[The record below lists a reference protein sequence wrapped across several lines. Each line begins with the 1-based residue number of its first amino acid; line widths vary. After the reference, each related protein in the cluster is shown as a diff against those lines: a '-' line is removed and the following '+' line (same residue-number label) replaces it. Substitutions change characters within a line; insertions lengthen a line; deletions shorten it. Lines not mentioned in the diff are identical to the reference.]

1 MPIQMKW
8 TLIVNICLFCNL
20 SGSPEIEFFE
30 KKIRPILVDQCYQ
43 CHSEENKIKGNLRL
57 DWKGGWLSGGD
68 SGQAIIPGQLGK
80 SLLIQAIRH
89 GNNELQMPPKK
100 KLSAQQIEDLEKW
113 VVMGAPDPRTS
124 ETPSKTEKKLNLKA
138 SRQYWAFQP
147 IKNYPIPK
155 VADKTWPKKSIDH
168 FILAKLE
175 AQDLSPSKKADNLTL
190 LRRIYYDLAG
200 LSPTP
205 AEIDGLLSLNNSKQK
220 EFIENKINE
229 LLMKKDFGIRWGRH
243 WLDVARYADSTG
255 GGRTLLMN
263 EAWRYRDYVIDS
275 FNDDKPYNE
284 FVREQIAGDLM
295 TSSSSE
301 QEMERLI
308 STGFLLLG
316 PTNYELQD
324 KNILEMDIIDEQ
336 LDTIGKSFMA
346 LTLGCARCHD
356 HKFDPISTQDYYG
369 LAGILKNTKS
379 VIHSNVSTWN
389 KRSLPLSKEDEEKSK
404 NIRNQ
409 IKEIQNK
416 IKDLKSN
423 LTDAVAKNKN
433 SKNLKGIIIDTPHAS
448 IKGQWIK
455 STSVNGF
462 VDANYLHDD
471 SKDKGQKSITYPIK
485 IPKSG
490 KYEVR
495 ASYTSGTNRETKT
508 PYLIKHDEGESKVLI
523 NQQIAPPINGTFIS
537 LGSYNFSEGSNAHVI
552 ISNENTSA
560 VVIADSIQILNQ
572 TQLNPTDS
580 KIEKIEKKQAEIKK
594 EISSLQSKIKEL
606 QKKEPKKIQVIA
618 AQDHT
623 DSDDINIAIR
633 GNVHNKGIKTPR
645 QFIDVINYD
654 KTPEFNKKS
663 SGRLQLANWIAS
675 EKNTLTA
682 RVIVNRV
689 WYHLFG
695 EGIVSSV
702 DNFGHMGTNP
712 SNLELLD
719 HLSIEFIRNSWSIKS
734 LVREIMNSQTYQMD
748 SENDSD
754 KIKKDPE
761 NIFLWKQNSR
771 RLDAEAIRDTILYI
785 SGNLQKSEGGP
796 SIKPGTKTEYGYVF
810 KSSKRSVY
818 NPVFRNTLPEIMQVF
833 DFADPNMV
841 TGKRTSSSVPTQALY
856 MLNNSFIRDNS
867 MDAAKKLIQDN
878 NTDNSS
884 KIDNAYK
891 KVLGRMASPNE
902 RQIIQDYLMSQEDE
916 LKAWGN
922 VFQSLFSSID
932 FRFVN

>member
-8 TLIVNICLFCNL
+8 TFIVNICLFCNL
-20 SGSPEIEFFE
+20 SGSPDIEFFE
-30 KKIRPILVDQCYQ
+30 KKIRPILVDECYQ

-89 GNNELQMPPKK
+89 GNDELKMPPKK
-100 KLSAQQIEDLEKW
+100 KLTAQQIEDLEKW
-113 VVMGAPDPRTS
+113 VVMGAYDPRSSENTS
-124 ETPSKTEKKLNLKA
+124 KAEKKLNLQA

-147 IKNYPIPK
+147 IKNYPTPK
-155 VADKTWPKKSIDH
+155 VADEAWPKNSIDH

-175 AQDLSPSKKADNLTL
+175 AQNLSPSKKTDSVTL
-190 LRRIYYDLAG
+190 LRRIYYDLIG
-200 LSPTP
+200 LPPTP
-205 AEIDGLLSLNNSKQK
+205 AEIDNLLNLNDSKQK

-263 EAWRYRDYVIDS
+263 EAWRYRDYVINS
-275 FNDDKPYNE
+275 FHNDKPYNE
-284 FVREQIAGDLM
+284 FVKEQIAGDLM
-295 TSSSSE
+295 SSSSSE

-324 KNILEMDIIDEQ
+324 KTILEMDIIDEQ

-379 VIHSNVSTWN
+379 VVHSNVSTWN
-389 KRSLPLSKEDEEKSK
+389 KRSLPLSKEDEEKAK
-404 NIRNQ
+404 NIRSQ
-409 IKEIQNK
+409 IKEFQNN
-416 IKDLKSN
+416 INGLKSN
-423 LTDAVAKNKN
+423 LSDAGAKNKN
-433 SKNLKGIIIDTPHAS
+433 SKNLQGIIIDTPDAS
-448 IKGQWIK
+448 IKGQWVK

-462 VDANYLHDD
+462 VDANYLHDG
-471 SKDKGQKSITYPIK
+471 SKEKGQKSITYPIK
-485 IPKSG
+485 IPKTG
-490 KYEVR
+490 KYEIR
-495 ASYTSGTNRETKT
+495 ASYTSGTNREAKT
-508 PYLIKHDEGESKVLI
+508 PYLIKHDEGESTVLI
-523 NQQIAPPINGTFIS
+523 NQQIPPPINGSFIS
-537 LGSYNFSEGSNAHVI
+537 LGNYNFSEGEKAHVI
-552 ISNENTSA
+552 ISNENTKA
-560 VVIADSIQILNQ
+560 VVIADSIQILSQ
-572 TQLNPTDS
+572 THLNHSDP
-580 KIEKIEKKQAEIKK
+580 KIAKTEKEEAEIKK

-606 QKKEPKKIQVIA
+606 LRKEPKKIQVIA
-618 AQDHT
+618 TEDHKK
-623 DSDDINIAIR
+623 SDDINIAIR

-645 QFIDVINYD
+645 QFIEVINYD
-654 KTPEFNKKS
+654 KTPKFNQKS
-663 SGRLQLANWIAS
+663 SGRLHLANWIAS
-675 EKNTLTA
+675 DKNTLTA

-689 WYHLFG
+689 WFHLFG
-695 EGIVSSV
+695 EGIVSSI
-702 DNFGHMGTNP
+702 DNFGHMGTKP

-719 HLSIEFIRNSWSIKS
+719 HLSIEFIKNNWSIKS
-734 LVREIMNSQTYQMD
+734 LIREIMNSQTYQMN
-748 SENDSD
+748 SENNLD
-754 KIKKDPE
+754 KIKIDPE

-771 RLDAEAIRDTILYI
+771 RLDAESIRDTILYV
-785 SGNLQKSEGGP
+785 GDNLQSSEGGP
-796 SIKPGTKTEYGYVF
+796 SIKPGTKTEYGYIF
-810 KSSKRSVY
+810 KSSTRSIY

-841 TGKRTSSSVPTQALY
+841 TGKRTNSSVPTQALY
-856 MLNNSFIRDNS
+856 MLNSSFIRENS
-867 MDAAKKLIQDN
+867 INAAKKFTLEF

-884 KIDNAYK
+884 KIENAYK
-891 KVLGRMASPNE
+891 KVLGRIPSPKE
-902 RQIIQDYLMSQEDE
+902 IQIIQDYLTSQKDE
-916 LKAWGN
+916 LKAWSN
-922 VFQSLFSSID
+922 IFQSLFSSID